1 MDKGTA
7 ERGKAFARDEH
18 AVPEGVDRRKFIKI
32 AATGTVA
39 LLAAGCP
46 GIADSDNGSL
56 LTLQTN
62 YARIRIDKRGFITS
76 LVSMKSGK
84 EYCPGNYPSP
94 LMSLHEFGTPY
105 DRLVSPDSAHFD
117 AGRQQLELKYPNA
130 AATIVEIAQKEKYF
144 RFQLVSLTP
153 RGAVD
158 NIVWGPL
165 HTTVSRIIGDIIGVV
180 REDDWAIGMLGLDD
194 NTIAGPPV
202 AGDCYEMGYYIHSP
216 DPKKYPVPPQ
226 YKEGQHFRVGG
237 NGVSDVAFYSH
248 PEEYFQMVFGTGAVL
263 DPEFGSTVAYHA
275 RDRRKSYTYVWSLL
289 PGFERSRPR
298 HQVTDPVDADY
309 IGSAVAL
316 YACPDEQ
323 GLPVIESI
331 ILAEGLPHPV
341 IDGKWV
347 RDPAGFRPDIAWHGP
362 HDKLIEYV
370 AALGMDGCGCQD
382 EGQGQYFA
390 NRDDLWSGPRVRF
403 SDGQRLTYKEFT
415 DQVNKHGIK
424 YGLHTL
430 CLFLQEKVSCDVT
443 PVPSAHLETVL
454 RTKLARDISAT
465 DTEIVV
471 TDPSFLAEK
480 GTWPEGD
487 DSNYLRIGGEM
498 LRYGGISAS
507 APFTL
512 KEVKRGYAS
521 KAAAHRAGDQLVK
534 LQQNCYNGF
543 VPDMSLM
550 LKYADWYAN
559 VLHKN
564 GMEYVD
570 FDGLE
575 STVYQCQGYYGVRTF
590 YRRLFDTYGK
600 LTGGKSLRVM
610 GSCVFAGGWMY
621 MSVCNVGGGNRMFD
635 PVNNRWGIEGKDIRN
650 GFGNSYFPSSFGIQE
665 WQSDWSVYDAEN
677 LEAKSIGWDA
687 TYLLGLSERAVEPSG
702 EKGSIFKAF
711 RTWER
716 ARAANV
722 FTAAQKRRLKDL
734 DYKFHLEPIGERGFT
749 LYPIREIRFSGD
761 AGHQATEVAIA
772 NPYDSQPMQFAV
784 RVAAPAGEIMLT
796 LPDGSRVR
804 SGETIGKEEFLIG
817 KGGRVWL
824 ADKFRKATTEL
835 AMDHPAV
842 LPHGESRIKVQFNG
856 IGMAK
861 KVNFNLAVWCVGR
874 GESSVIKPEMV
885 VRI

>member
-1 MDKGTA
+1 MT
-7 ERGKAFARDEH
+7 ERGRNFAQSGQGGTEC
-18 AVPEGVDRRKFIKI
+18 VDRRQFIKI

-39 LLAAGCP
+39 LLAAQQVGV
-46 GIADSDNGSL
+46 ADSGNGSL
-56 LTLQTN
+56 LTLQTR
-62 YARIRIDKRGFITS
+62 YARIRIDKKGFITS
-76 LVSMKSGK
+76 LVSLKSGK
-84 EYCPGNYPSP
+84 EYCPGNHPSP
-94 LMSLHEFGTPY
+94 LMSLHEFQQPY
-105 DRLVSPDSAHFD
+105 DRLIFPVSAAFD
-117 AGRQQLELKYPNA
+117 AGKQQLELKYPTGA
-130 AATIVEIAQKEKYF
+130 AAVVRIAQKENYF
-144 RFQLVSLTP
+144 RFQLVSLAP
-153 RGAVD
+153 RGAMD

-165 HTTVSRIIGDIIGVV
+165 HTTVSRTIGDIIGVV
-180 REDDWAIGMLGLDD
+180 REDDWAIGMLGLGD

-202 AGDCYEMGYYIHSP
+202 EGDCYEMAYYIHSP

-226 YKEGQHFRVGG
+226 YKEGERFRVGG

-263 DPEFGSTVAYHA
+263 EPEFGSTVAYHA
-275 RDRRKSYTYVWSLL
+275 RDRRKIYTYLWSLL

-298 HQVTDPVDADY
+298 HQVTDPVDADF
-309 IGSAVAL
+309 IGSTVAL
-316 YACPDEQ
+316 YACPDEL

-370 AALGMDGCGCQD
+370 EALGLKGCGCQD

-390 NRDDLWSGPRVRF
+390 NRDDLWAGPRVEF
-403 SDGQRLTYKEFT
+403 SDGRRLTYKEFT
-415 DQVNKHGIK
+415 DQAQKRGIK

-430 CLFLQEKVSCDVT
+430 CLFLQEGVSCDVT
-443 PVPSAHLETVL
+443 PVPSAHLQAVL

-465 DTEIVV
+465 DTEVVV

-487 DSNYLRIGGEM
+487 DSNYLRIGGET
-498 LRYGGISAS
+498 LRYGGISAT

-512 KEVKRGYAS
+512 KDVKRGHAS
-521 KAAAHRAGDQLVK
+521 KAAAHRAGDELVK

-543 VPDMSLM
+543 VPDMQLM
-550 LKYADWYAN
+550 LNYADWYAN

-621 MSVCNVGGGNRMFD
+621 MSVCNVGGDNRMFD

-650 GFGNSYFPSSFGIQE
+650 GFGNSYFPASFGIQD
-665 WQSDWSVYDAEN
+665 WRSDWSVYDAEN

-687 TYLLGLSERAVEPSG
+687 TYMLGLSERAVEASG
-702 EKGSIFKAF
+702 EKEAILKAF
-711 RTWER
+711 RAWER
-716 ARAANV
+716 VRAANV
-722 FTAAQKRRLKDL
+722 FTPAQKRQLKDL
-734 DYKFHLEPIGERGFT
+734 DYKFHLEPTGERSFI
-749 LYPIREIRFSGD
+749 LHPIREIRLSGQ
-761 AGHQATEVAIA
+761 AGHHATEMAIA
-772 NPYDSQPMQFAV
+772 NPYGSQALQFAL
-784 RVAAPAGEIMLT
+784 RVAAPAQGIVMT
-796 LPDGSRVR
+796 LPDGSRIE
-804 SGETIGKEEFLIG
+804 SGGEIG
-817 KGGRVWL
+817 KGQFIICKGGRAWL
-824 ADKFRKATTEL
+824 ADKFRKATAEL
-835 AMDHPAV
+835 AMDRAAV
-842 LPHGESRIKVQFNG
+842 LPHGESMIRVQFHG
-856 IGMAK
+856 ARPAV
-861 KVNFNLAVWCVGR
+861 KVSFELTVWSFGKGEGVGN
-874 GESSVIKPEMV
+874 
-885 VRI
+885 